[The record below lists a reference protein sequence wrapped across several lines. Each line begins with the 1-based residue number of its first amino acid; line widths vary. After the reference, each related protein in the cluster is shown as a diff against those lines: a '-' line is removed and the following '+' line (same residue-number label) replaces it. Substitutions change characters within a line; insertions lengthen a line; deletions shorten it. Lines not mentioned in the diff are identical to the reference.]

1 MNVSFSDIKLVAMAG
16 YASVWRIP
24 PEDCI
29 ETPTGVFVRMKP
41 FGNSAARTTAAHKHT
56 LLSMVV
62 EANDNIPMG
71 DDAKSKIS
79 SLTLNAGYDYIVKQR
94 NDASVFIDTAPPPS
108 ALFSNAS
115 DGKPPNPAHRAQKRM
130 KKYKMEPDKDETI
143 LDEVEIS
150 IKVNDSIVVID
161 VLKACNANAA
171 LFIKYDVDM
180 IGNVI
185 KYMRDNAFA
194 DPEHKQKLPDGI
206 QQPKRLKGRF
216 LAKAKSLDGKV
227 MWYTTDNIS
236 SAADWQARAASGEV
250 CDEAGE
256 HIDVAGNEDE
266 CPES

>member
-1 MNVSFSDIKLVAMAG
+1 MHRS
-16 YASVWRIP
+16 
-24 PEDCI
+24 E
-29 ETPTGVFVRMKP
+29 
-41 FGNSAARTTAAHKHT
+41 
-56 LLSMVV
+56 
-62 EANDNIPMG
+62 
-71 DDAKSKIS
+71 
-79 SLTLNAGYDYIVKQR
+79 
-94 NDASVFIDTAPPPS
+94 
-108 ALFSNAS
+108 
-115 DGKPPNPAHRAQKRM
+115 GKATR
-130 KKYKMEPDKDETI
+130 DETI

-227 MWYTTDNIS
+227 MWYTADTVS
-236 SAADWQARAASGEV
+236 SASEWQARVANGEV
-250 CDEAGE
+250 YDEAGGP
-256 HIDVAGNEDE
+256 IDAADDEDE
-266 CPES
+266 CSES